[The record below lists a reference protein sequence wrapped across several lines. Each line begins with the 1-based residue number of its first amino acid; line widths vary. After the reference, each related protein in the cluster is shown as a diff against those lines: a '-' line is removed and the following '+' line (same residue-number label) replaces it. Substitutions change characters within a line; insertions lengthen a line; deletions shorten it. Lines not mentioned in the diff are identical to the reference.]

1 MGQSSSVELPLHSPT
16 DLSPPYTPES
26 ADRTRYCSMPT
37 ETLRRLHANVE
48 SRLQPF
54 LSPVL
59 PNRTVRLYLFATTP
73 DRHPITQHITGR
85 HTYSVGPLAT
95 QDVITGKSGSFQALF
110 RVKWEDLHPHFGA
123 HGVAFD
129 NPAKEPSLTI
139 VAELQPLSATSAK
152 LPQERCNSEPLMQAS
167 VTVQIPITHCPI
179 RVISDID
186 DTVKLSN
193 ITSGARTVFHNVFVK
208 DLRDCIIPGMK
219 EWYGNL
225 FNRGIRF
232 HYVVRS
238 PHIRKCVEAYYSV
251 TQSNAPDK
259 LLPVIKDFFQIS
271 QLPPG

>member
-1 MGQSSSVELPLHSPT
+1 
-16 DLSPPYTPES
+16 
-26 ADRTRYCSMPT
+26 MPT
-37 ETLRRLHANVE
+37 EALRRLHANVE

-54 LSPVL
+54 WSPVL

-73 DRHPITQHITGR
+73 DRHPIAQHITGR
-85 HTYSVGPLAT
+85 HTYSVSPLAT
-95 QDVITGKSGSFQALF
+95 QDVITGKSGSFQARF

-123 HGVAFD
+123 HGIAL
-129 NPAKEPSLTI
+129 NNSTKEPSLTI
-139 VAELQPLSATSAK
+139 VAELLPVSATST
-152 LPQERCNSEPLMQAS
+152 LPQERCNSEPHMQAS
-167 VTVQIPITHCPI
+167 FTVQIPITHCPI

-208 DLRDCIIPGMK
+208 DLRDCVIPGMK

-238 PHIRKCVEAYYSV
+238 PHIQKCVDAYYSV
-251 TQSNAPDK
+251 AQSNAPDK
-259 LLPVIKDFFQIS
+259 LLPVIKEFFQIS

>member
-1 MGQSSSVELPLHSPT
+1 
-16 DLSPPYTPES
+16 
-26 ADRTRYCSMPT
+26 MPT
-37 ETLRRLHANVE
+37 EALRRLHANVE

-54 LSPVL
+54 WSPVL

-73 DRHPITQHITGR
+73 DRHPITHHITGR
-85 HTYSVGPLAT
+85 HTYAVSPLAT
-95 QDVITGKSGSFQALF
+95 QDVITGKSGCFQARF

-123 HGVAFD
+123 HGVALD
-129 NPAKEPSLTI
+129 NPTKEPSLTI
-139 VAELQPLSATSAK
+139 VAKLLPLSVTSAS
-152 LPQERCNSEPLMQAS
+152 PQEICDSEPLMQAS
-167 VTVQIPITHCPI
+167 FTVQIPVTHCPI

-208 DLRDCIIPGMK
+208 DLRDCVIPGMK

-232 HYVVRS
+232 HYVVRP

-259 LLPVIKDFFQIS
+259 LLPVIKDFFRIS
-271 QLPPG
+271 QLPPGWWRLSCVSMFC